1 MDKFLAQFSKNAL
14 AVMAITGGIIFIIL
28 ADPPRSI
35 CHAQIEVIKE
45 AQKKFLY
52 PDENSKIAKTT
63 KYQAQRDRCKGSNN
77 PGGCYEF
84 FQNIKA
90 LLQDF
95 NAVSN
100 ECGSAIGRV
109 SEINKALWEPAE
121 LLVRLA
127 WGEKP
132 PPSYHE
138 KFGWLDAAD
147 INLFCK
153 LKARLS
159 YVYGEPAWN
168 NFRERMM
175 NELPGAKDL
184 TRNQVWEMA
193 LLSENCSRYP

>member
-14 AVMAITGGIIFIIL
+14 AVMAIGGGILFIIFS
-28 ADPPRSI
+28 DPPKTV
-35 CHAQIEVIKE
+35 CHAQIAVIKE
-45 AQKKFLY
+45 AQKNFLY
-52 PDENSKIAKTT
+52 PDATVKIATTT
-63 KYQAQRDRCKGSNN
+63 KYKTQLDRCKGSNN

-84 FQNIKA
+84 FQNIRK
-90 LLQDF
+90 LLEDF
-95 NAVSN
+95 NAVSS
-100 ECGSAIGRV
+100 ECGSAIGKV
-109 SEINKALWEPAE
+109 TEVNKALWEPAE

-132 PPSYHE
+132 PPSYNQ

-153 LKARLS
+153 LKTRLS
-159 YVYGEPAWN
+159 YVYGEAAWN
-168 NFRERMM
+168 SFRERMM

-193 LLSENCSRYP
+193 LLSENCARYP